1 MIGKIVRTWIFPK
14 VRIPELSPRPVV
26 LLLVLVPVP
35 VLVLLVLVEVEVFE
49 VVTV

>member
-14 VRIPELSPRPVV
+14 VRIPELSPRPVALPV
-26 LLLVLVPVP
+26 VVLVPVP
-35 VLVLLVLVEVEVFE
+35 VLLVLVEVEVFA